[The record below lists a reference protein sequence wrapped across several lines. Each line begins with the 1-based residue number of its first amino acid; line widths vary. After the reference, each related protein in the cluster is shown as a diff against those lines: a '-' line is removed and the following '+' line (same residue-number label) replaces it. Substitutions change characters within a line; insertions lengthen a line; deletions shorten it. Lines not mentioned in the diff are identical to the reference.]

1 MVRIKIQTNSLNVWY
16 GDNHVLQDVKLAI
29 PEGRITAII
38 GPSGCGK
45 TTLLKSLN
53 RMVELIEGARVE
65 GRVLLDGRDI
75 YDSDMDPAELRRRV
89 GMVFQK
95 PNPLPMSIYDN
106 VAYGLRVRGID
117 DRAIL
122 DEAVEEAL
130 ERAGLWSEVKER
142 LRDSAFNL
150 SIGQQQRLCIARA
163 LAVGPDV
170 LLLDEPCSSLDPIST
185 SRIESLLTRLK
196 NDLTLVI
203 VTHNLQQARRI
214 ADYTAFLYMGRLV
227 EMAPTEEI
235 FENPREELTRN
246 YIKGRF
252 G

>member
-29 PEGRITAII
+29 PERRITAII

-53 RMVELIEGARVE
+53 RMVELIEGSRVE

-203 VTHNLQQARRI
+203 VTHNLQQAKRI

-246 YIKGRF
+246 YIEGRF

>member
-235 FENPREELTRN
+235 FQNPREELTRN
-246 YIKGRF
+246 YIEGRF

>member
-1 MVRIKIQTNSLNVWY
+1 MVRIKIRTNSLNVWY
-16 GDNHVLQDVKLAI
+16 GGNHVLQDVKLAI
-29 PEGRITAII
+29 PEGHITAII

-75 YDSDMDPAELRRRV
+75 YDSDVDPTELRRRV

-130 ERAGLWSEVKER
+130 ERAGLWSEVKDR

-150 SIGQQQRLCIARA
+150 SMGQQQRLCIARA

-185 SRIESLLTRLK
+185 SRIEGLLTRLK
-196 NDLTLVI
+196 HDLTLVI

-214 ADYTAFLYMGRLV
+214 ADYTAFLYMGQLM

-235 FENPREELTRN
+235 FEDPGEELTRS
-246 YIKGRF
+246 YIEGRF

>member
-1 MVRIKIQTNSLNVWY
+1 VRIKIQTNSLNVWY

-53 RMVELIEGARVE
+53 RMVELIEGSRVE

>member
-1 MVRIKIQTNSLNVWY
+1 MRIKIQTNSLNVWY

-29 PEGRITAII
+29 PERHITAII

-117 DRAIL
+117 DRVVL

-185 SRIESLLTRLK
+185 RRIESLLTRLK

-235 FENPREELTRN
+235 FEKPREELTRN
-246 YIKGRF
+246 YIEGRF

>member
-1 MVRIKIQTNSLNVWY
+1 MRIKIQTNSLNVWY

-29 PEGRITAII
+29 PERRITAII

-53 RMVELIEGARVE
+53 RMVELIEGSRVE

-203 VTHNLQQARRI
+203 VTHNLQQAKRI

-246 YIKGRF
+246 YIEGRF

>member
-203 VTHNLQQARRI
+203 VTHNLQQAKRI

>member
-1 MVRIKIQTNSLNVWY
+1 MRIKIRTNSLNVWY
-16 GDNHVLQDVKLAI
+16 GDSHVLQDVKLAI

-185 SRIESLLTRLK
+185 SRIERLLTRLK

-235 FENPREELTRN
+235 FQNPREELTRN
-246 YIKGRF
+246 YIEGRF

>member
-1 MVRIKIQTNSLNVWY
+1 MRIKIQTNSLNVWY
-16 GDNHVLQDVKLAI
+16 GDSHVLQDVKLAI

-53 RMVELIEGARVE
+53 RMVELIEGARVK

-130 ERAGLWSEVKER
+130 ERAGLWSEVRER

-246 YIKGRF
+246 YIEGRF

>member
-1 MVRIKIQTNSLNVWY
+1 MRIKIRTNSLNVWY

-235 FENPREELTRN
+235 FQNPREELTRN
-246 YIKGRF
+246 YIEGRF

>member
-29 PEGRITAII
+29 PERHITAII

-117 DRAIL
+117 DRVVL

-185 SRIESLLTRLK
+185 RRIESLLTRLK

-235 FENPREELTRN
+235 FEKPREELTRN
-246 YIKGRF
+246 YIEGRF

>member
-1 MVRIKIQTNSLNVWY
+1 MRIKIQTNSLNVWY

-29 PEGRITAII
+29 PEGCITAII

-235 FENPREELTRN
+235 FQNPREELTRN
-246 YIKGRF
+246 YIEGRF

>member
-1 MVRIKIQTNSLNVWY
+1 MRIKIQTNSLNVWY
-16 GDNHVLQDVKLAI
+16 GDSHVLQDVKLAI

-130 ERAGLWSEVKER
+130 ERAGLWSEVRER

-196 NDLTLVI
+196 NDLTLMI

-214 ADYTAFLYMGRLV
+214 ADYTAFLYMGQLM

-246 YIKGRF
+246 YIEGRF

>member
-1 MVRIKIQTNSLNVWY
+1 MRIKIQTNSLNVWY

-53 RMVELIEGARVE
+53 RMVELIEGSRVE

-122 DEAVEEAL
+122 DETVEEAL

>member
-1 MVRIKIQTNSLNVWY
+1 MRIKIQTNSLNVWY

-53 RMVELIEGARVE
+53 RMVELIEGSRVE

-203 VTHNLQQARRI
+203 VTHNLQQAGRI

>member
-185 SRIESLLTRLK
+185 SRIERLLTRLK

-235 FENPREELTRN
+235 FQNPREELTRN
-246 YIKGRF
+246 YIEGRF

>member
-1 MVRIKIQTNSLNVWY
+1 VRIKIQTNSLNVWY
-16 GDNHVLQDVKLAI
+16 GDSHVLQDVKLAI

-185 SRIESLLTRLK
+185 SRIERLLTRLK

-235 FENPREELTRN
+235 FQNPREELTRN
-246 YIKGRF
+246 YIEGRF

>member
-246 YIKGRF
+246 YIEGRF

>member
-29 PEGRITAII
+29 PEGHITAII

-53 RMVELIEGARVE
+53 RMVELIEGSRVE

>member
-1 MVRIKIQTNSLNVWY
+1 MRIKIQTNSLNVWY

-29 PEGRITAII
+29 PERRITAII

-117 DRAIL
+117 DRVVL

-246 YIKGRF
+246 YIEGRF

>member
-1 MVRIKIQTNSLNVWY
+1 VRIKIQTNSLNVWY
-16 GDNHVLQDVKLAI
+16 GDSHVLQDVKLAI

-53 RMVELIEGARVE
+53 RMVELIEGARVK

-130 ERAGLWSEVKER
+130 ERAGLWSEVRER

-196 NDLTLVI
+196 NDFTLVI

-246 YIKGRF
+246 YIEGRF